1 MQREHLRR
9 GFNISH
15 QKVVLEVDFSGS
27 LWGHT
32 EITVVPTSKD
42 LKTIHLHAR
51 QCVIHSVSVAS
62 HSADFVHSDPLASLS
77 ISNVDIHNHPELRRK
92 VYSALQEGE
101 EGELSIAI
109 PKEVSLRQ
117 AGHRSNAGIISEA
130 ATPEPQT
137 PGQQGNHAL
146 PVPEFTPIQVKI
158 YYSLKNPADGIQFVQ
173 PSESYQTRVPHV
185 YTTPSS
191 PDAARCW
198 VPCVDNLWE
207 KCTWDFEFVVPRSL
221 EQHDALSDEEEEED
235 STEEYPT
242 VVICSGELVEQIAHP
257 NNSSKTIFIFSQPIQ
272 TSAQQI
278 AWAAGPFHTH
288 PILPDLSAA
297 EDASGTTQPL
307 MHAFC
312 LPGHES
318 LLANSVSFMR
328 SAMSFYVNEFGSYP
342 FGSHKLVFV
351 EELPTQRFDAATVS
365 LVTVDML
372 HGEDIIDQVYETRHS
387 LSHALACQW
396 IGINIHPKFYSDTW
410 LVNGLGLYI
419 TGLFMRKLFGTN
431 EYRFRL
437 KKDMERVIEQ
447 DTGSMPPICQP
458 TSYDPPDPVYVA
470 FINLK
475 SPLVLHILDR
485 RLGKSGTSLGLSRVL
500 PKLFLSA
507 LAGEMTNNQ
516 ISTHHFLRMC
526 RKVSGIDPRS
536 FSEQWIYGSGCPTF
550 GFSASF
556 NRKKMAVEITMRQE
570 APAFKANEDSELNK
584 TLFKPVEFFEGQM
597 TIRIHEADGTP
608 YEHVLDIRNPFK
620 RYEVPFN
627 TKYKRVRRNTKRYLA
642 RQAAAQAAA
651 EGDADAAAA
660 MDMVD
665 MGFGLEI
672 WEKEQEREN
681 WKVADWTEE
690 DEQTMAGQT
699 YEWIRI
705 DADFEW
711 IAAIAFDQKDYMWVS
726 QLQRDRDVVAQYEAI
741 MVLSKTPNP
750 IISSTFTKTVLVTNY
765 FYRIR
770 CEAAAGLVSC
780 ANQRLDWIGLFHLFK
795 LFLRYCYEPDDPK
808 ADLFSHTYVP
818 RPNDFSDI
826 AEYFVRKA
834 ILTAISRVRFENGKT
849 PPVIRRFLIDQL
861 RFNDNTQNPYVDAF
875 YICNIISSLGSA
887 TVSSR
892 PPERGEFTSN
902 DAGPVQEQEDVDL
915 LNRALAE
922 VDRYRSMDRLIPTYH
937 NVVTVAVIE
946 FHLLLSLASLVTHD
960 PRPFFPLTREGNY
973 VAVRL
978 AAFDYVFLGKWYT
991 PKLMRYILS
1000 VMASDSSRVVRRHVA
1015 RSACQSLALLVSM
1028 GEMKTPKEA
1037 DSLMIEEDGNG
1048 GEKIKESK
1056 KTELD
1061 LVIKALRKDR
1071 EVGKNEVIRESLMP
1085 IALSPGTDH
1094 EVRWC
1099 LIKLAD
1105 LLIRGS
1111 EEQPPKVTIHLPP
1124 TPVVEAPPPILP
1136 TVKISTK
1143 PPPRAIQAGGPPTPS
1158 VRPSFTLPPK
1168 LKLVPSGAQV
1178 DDSAVPTPSAA
1189 TSQTHKR
1196 GGDLPKVAKAAP
1208 AHKEK
1213 GPGKVAPRG
1222 QASGMSAQDL
1232 MACKN
1237 VLKKLQEHKRAL
1249 IFRQPV
1255 DPVRDKAPH
1264 YFDIIKSPMD
1274 LATMGAKLKQGQY
1287 KDRFEFESDFKHMIN
1302 NAKTYNMQGSLAHND
1317 TLALDSY
1324 FDKIWVVANN
1334 TLDNSAKK
1342 AAAQAQAAPPP
1353 PPSIQVPVSSKSS
1366 KAGTPAAPPP
1376 TIKLKI
1382 GGGGGSTPN
1391 GAAPSPSTS
1400 KPAPK
1405 PKGRKPKEPKLSEV
1419 PPPTPLA
1426 APVRP
1431 PPVDEFDDGSA
1442 DLLAEVI
1449 AIEEQ
1454 SKKEKG
1460 HDRRP
1465 APQAP
1470 TPHRE
1475 NEREKPPAPPSTQKG
1490 KERSVPKLIIGKRK
1504 KEADQAEDEILALAT
1519 PAKKERSG
1527 GPTPGPSTAPPAVPS
1542 RTATPRQT
1550 ESPVPVRNGVTIP
1563 KPKDRTPKV
1572 SPPTSESKS
1581 APPRFSI
1588 KGKEKEPSRPGTP
1601 NGKPKKASAQATPL
1615 NEKKC
1620 REILR
1625 NLAKLREFL
1634 IFAKP
1639 VDPILDGCPTY
1650 YEEIKNPMDFSTIS
1664 SKLTEGQY
1672 STMEDFAKDVELVF
1686 HNCRTFNPPGT
1697 YPTDCADVVERAFKK
1712 EWTKV
1717 AEKKLSNSEKNALKK
1732 MLNQLISEPL
1742 SWVFREP
1749 VDPVILGI
1757 PTYFDI
1763 IPRKDARDLKTIM
1776 QKLNQDKYDSIDA
1789 FEADLDLM
1797 IHNAITF
1804 NGAASE
1810 VGEFAVKLQNR
1821 YRELLAPIKA
1831 PGSNVKRKGSE
1842 MGKPQP
1848 AKKVKLS

>member
-9 GFNISH
+9 GFSIYVH

-62 HSADFVHSDPLASLS
+62 HPADFVHSDPLANLSL
-77 ISNVDIHNHPELRRK
+77 SNVDIHSHPELRRK
-92 VYSALQEGE
+92 VYSSLQEGD

-109 PKEVSLRQ
+109 PREVSLRQ
-117 AGHRSNAGIISEA
+117 SGHRSTTGIISEA

-137 PGQQGNHAL
+137 PGQQGQQAL

-221 EQHDALSDEEEEED
+221 EQHDALSDEEEEEED
-235 STEEYPT
+235 SPEEYPT
-242 VVICSGELVEQIAHP
+242 VVICSGELVEQISHP

-288 PILPDLSAA
+288 PIPPDLSAA

-318 LLANSVSFMR
+318 LLATTVSFMR

-458 TSYDPPDPVYVA
+458 SSYDPPDPVHVT

-507 LAGEMTNNQ
+507 LTGEMTNNQ

-570 APAFKANEDSELNK
+570 APAFKANEDNEVNK
-584 TLFKPVEFFEGQM
+584 LLLKPVEFFEGQM

-608 YEHVLDIRNPFK
+608 YEHVLDIRSPFK

-665 MGFGLEI
+665 MGFGLEV

-741 MVLSKTPNP
+741 MVLSKTPNH

-765 FYRIR
+765 FHRIR

-780 ANQRLDWIGLFHLFK
+780 ANQKLDWIGLFHLFK
-795 LFLRYCYEPDDPK
+795 LFMRYCYEPDDPNV
-808 ADLFSHTYVP
+808 DLFKHTYVP

-834 ILTAISRVRFENGKT
+834 ILTAISRVRFEGGKT

-861 RFNDNTQNPYVDAF
+861 RFNDNTTNPYADAF
-875 YICNIISSLGSA
+875 YICNIISALASA
-887 TVSSR
+887 SVSSR
-892 PPERGEFTSN
+892 PPERGELTSN
-902 DAGPVQEQEDVDL
+902 EAGPMQEQDDIDL

-946 FHLLLSLASLVTHD
+946 FHLLLSLASLVPHD
-960 PRPFFPLTREGNY
+960 PRQFFPLTREGNY

-991 PKLMRYILS
+991 PKIMRYILS

-1048 GEKIKESK
+1048 GEKVKETK
-1056 KTELD
+1056 KSELD

-1071 EVGKNEVIRESLMP
+1071 EVGKNEVLRELLVP
-1085 IALSPGTDH
+1085 IALSPDTDS

-1105 LLIRGS
+1105 LLIRGQ

-1136 TVKISTK
+1136 VKLSTK
-1143 PPPRAIQAGGPPTPS
+1143 PPRAIKAGGPPTPS
-1158 VRPSFTLPPK
+1158 TRASFTLPPK
-1168 LKLVPSGAQV
+1168 LKLVPSSAQV
-1178 DDSAVPTPSAA
+1178 DVSATPAPSAA
-1189 TSQTHKR
+1189 TPQAATYKR
-1196 GGDLPKVAKAAP
+1196 GGDLPKVSAKAAP

-1213 GPGKVAPRG
+1213 APGKVAPRA

-1232 MACKN
+1232 TACKN
-1237 VLKKLQEHKRAL
+1237 ALKKLQEHKKAL
-1249 IFRQPV
+1249 LFRQPV
-1255 DPVRDKAPH
+1255 DPVRDKAPN

-1274 LATMGAKLKQGQY
+1274 LGTMGAKLKQGQY
-1287 KDRFEFESDFKHMIN
+1287 KNRFEFEADFKLMIN
-1302 NAKTYNMQGSLAHND
+1302 NAKTYNMQGSFAHNEA
-1317 TLALDSY
+1317 LALDLF
-1324 FDKIWVVANN
+1324 FDKIWVRINK
-1334 TLDNSAKK
+1334 TLDKV
-1342 AAAQAQAAPPP
+1342 AAQAQAAPPP
-1353 PPSIQVPVSSKSS
+1353 PPPSIQIPVTSKSS
-1366 KAGTPAAPPP
+1366 KAGTPVATP
-1376 TIKLKI
+1376 TIKLKL
-1382 GGGGGSTPN
+1382 GGGGGTSTPN
-1391 GAAPSPSTS
+1391 GVAPSPSTS
-1400 KPAPK
+1400 KPVPK

-1419 PPPTPLA
+1419 PPPAPIA
-1426 APVRP
+1426 APAPP
-1431 PPVDEFDDGSA
+1431 PPVDEIDDGSA

-1454 SKKEKG
+1454 SKKDKG
-1460 HDRRP
+1460 HDRRH
-1465 APQAP
+1465 QSQSS
-1470 TPHRE
+1470 TPGHRE
-1475 NEREKPPAPPSTQKG
+1475 KEREKPPAPPPADKG
-1490 KERSVPKLIIGKRK
+1490 KERQAPKLIIGKRK
-1504 KEADQAEDEILALAT
+1504 KEADPEDEILALAT
-1519 PAKKERSG
+1519 PAKKERST
-1527 GPTPGPSTAPPAVPS
+1527 GPTPGPSTVPPAVPS
-1542 RTATPRQT
+1542 RAATPRHT
-1550 ESPVPVRNGVTIP
+1550 ESPVPARNGVTIP
-1563 KPKDRTPKV
+1563 KPKDRPSKP
-1572 SPPTSESKS
+1572 SPPVSEHKS
-1581 APPRFSI
+1581 APPRISI
-1588 KGKEKEPSRPGTP
+1588 KGKEKEPSRPATP
-1601 NGKPKKASAQATPL
+1601 NGKPKKALAQPTPL

-1625 NLAKLREFL
+1625 TLSKIPECH

-1650 YEEIKNPMDFSTIS
+1650 YDEIKNPMDFSTIS
-1664 SKLTEGQY
+1664 SKLNDGQY
-1672 STMEDFAKDVELVF
+1672 ATMEDFAKDVELIF
-1686 HNCRTFNPPGT
+1686 SNCRKFNPPTT
-1697 YPTDCADVVERAFKK
+1697 YPTQCADIVERAFKK
-1712 EWTKV
+1712 EWAKV
-1717 AEKKLSNSEKNALKK
+1717 TEKKLSSNEKNALRK
-1732 MLNQLISEPL
+1732 MLNQIISEPI

-1749 VDPVILGI
+1749 VDPVVLGI
-1757 PTYFDI
+1757 PTYFEV
-1763 IPRKDARDLKTIM
+1763 IPRKDARDLKTIL

-1797 IHNAITF
+1797 INNAIVF
-1804 NGAASE
+1804 NGEDSE
-1810 VGEFAVKLQNR
+1810 VGDFAVKLQNR
-1821 YRELLAPIKA
+1821 YRELLAPIK
-1831 PGSNVKRKGSE
+1831 GQGGNVKRKGSE
-1842 MGKPQP
+1842 IGKPQP